1 MRTPCR
7 NCGSDDWHTKRVCVT
22 GDVLIDTCSNCSSF
36 VPTCIPD
43 VFFDK
48 PGDHHGIY
56 DTMGKPVFV
65 STKGQKDYELKKRG
79 LREAGDRVHGAT
91 SFDPISHRH
100 AEESLH
106 KRRTS

>member
-7 NCGSDDWHTKRVCVT
+7 ACQSESWHTKRTWVDHDILTDC
-22 GDVLIDTCSNCSSF
+22 CSDCSSF
-36 VPTCIPD
+36 VPTHVHD
-43 VFFDK
+43 VYFDK
-48 PGDHHGIY
+48 PGEHHGIY

-65 STKGQKDYELKKRG
+65 ATKAQKAYEMKKRG

-100 AEESLH
+100 AMKSLE
-106 KRRTS
+106 RRTS